1 MKPEPIFN
9 EISSRLSFFFPEG
22 AFVYIN
28 LTDTDSGLLR
38 FQHRSKLQAML
49 VKSKMS
55 LAFPPDV
62 EGDILNM
69 TQSDEAY
76 WEYHFPGLRHLHHR
90 KQGIIIQELLR
101 GIDVKVA
108 GQLILRKL
116 NLPVL
121 QRHYLLFFSKGQ
133 TWCCDAPQFQSEEA
147 MVQLMVEIAGTGF
160 NHWKYPYGDRHTAN
174 YSRGHQ
180 TDLLREHG
188 SLPNMLLNAFRDDF
202 SRFQDGEAEA
212 DTDVDAQAMLS
223 DPEVLRV
230 LEMIRQTETE
240 RGFYKIIRGL
250 LTELVMQ
257 QSPDAA
263 QLAPDMSRMIASGMH
278 HRMRMAVNVYENTL
292 YFWEVDIAVPL
303 QPLDFAVYRLF
314 LNHPEGIIMR
324 ERQAYLDEMRGL
336 YRAVR
341 SFEDEARMEEILRP
355 MFVLS
360 EDSGSMMQCISR
372 IKARFRSRMDEV
384 HMMPYIIHGK
394 RNQPYRIAC
403 DRTLVR

>member
-9 EISSRLSFFFPEG
+9 KISSRLSFFFPEG

-38 FQHRSKLQAML
+38 FHHRSKLQAL
-49 VKSKMS
+49 LGKSKMS

-69 TQSDEAY
+69 TRSDEAY

-101 GIDVKVA
+101 GVDIKVA

-116 NLPVL
+116 NLPVQ
-121 QRHYLLFFSKGQ
+121 QRHYLLFFSEGQ
-133 TWCCDAPQFQSEEA
+133 TWCCDAPQLQSEGA
-147 MVQLMVEIAGTGF
+147 MVQLMEEIAVTGF
-160 NHWKYPYGDRHTAN
+160 NRWKNPYTDRPEAD
-174 YSRGHQ
+174 YSLSPQ
-180 TDLLREHG
+180 TDLQREHG
-188 SLPNMLLNAFRDDF
+188 NLPDILLKAFRDDF
-202 SRFQDGEAEA
+202 SQFQDGEG
-212 DTDVDAQAMLS
+212 DTDVDAQAMLR
-223 DPEVLRV
+223 DPDVLRV
-230 LEMIRQTETE
+230 MEMIRQTETE

-257 QSPDAA
+257 QSPVAG
-263 QLAPDMSRMIASGMH
+263 QLAPAMSRMIASGMH
-278 HRMRMAVNVYENTL
+278 DRMHMAVNTYENTL
-292 YFWEVDIAVPL
+292 HFWEVDIAVPL

-314 LNHPEGIIMR
+314 LNHPEGILMR
-324 ERQAYLDEMRGL
+324 ERQSYLDEMRGL

-372 IKARFRSRMDEV
+372 IKARFRSQMDEV

-394 RNQPYRIAC
+394 RNQHYRIDC
-403 DRTLVR
+403 DRNLVR